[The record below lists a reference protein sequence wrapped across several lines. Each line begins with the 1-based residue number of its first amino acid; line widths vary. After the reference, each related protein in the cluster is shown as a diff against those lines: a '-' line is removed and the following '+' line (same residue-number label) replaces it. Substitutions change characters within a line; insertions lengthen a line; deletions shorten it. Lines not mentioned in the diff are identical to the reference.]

1 MFVRVDLPDHA
12 GVAPAGVH
20 EVPDHPAGLALVDP
34 HGPGA
39 PAGPVSLHPVQD
51 VFPEFLFRSVDF
63 GVRHSVAA
71 APGHYGCHGAPAG
84 AGVRRAL
91 VHNESRGPG
100 VAEALQGDGDFGS
113 HLFGSSPFGFCS
125 PARVSAERCRGIFG
139 GFFGGVFDMAG
150 LPVPVVSGGF
160 GWSLGLFSGPVF
172 RPAGGP
178 GLPRFRGVSDHAAAG
193 PWGPPPGLPESWPGG
208 LLFCPFCP
216 AFSGPEGCAGG
227 PGRGEKLPDREK
239 RTCVKKVRGGI
250 QLRVVGSV
258 RSALCNE
265 RSFRTDV
272 SICTIFSYGSARA
285 GV

>member
-12 GVAPAGVH
+12 WVVPAGVH

-63 GVRHSVAA
+63 GVRNSVAA

-84 AGVRRAL
+84 AGVRRRL
-91 VHNESRGPG
+91 VHNESRGLD

-139 GFFGGVFDMAG
+139 DFFGGVFDMAG
-150 LPVPVVSGGF
+150 LPVPVVSGGL
-160 GWSLGLFSGPVF
+160 GWSLGLFSVPAS

-178 GLPRFRGVSDHAAAG
+178 GLPRFRGVSAHAAAG
-193 PWGPPPGLPESWPGG
+193 PRAAWRAVWKAGLEGGFFALFARRFPVRRGVPEAPGG
-208 LLFCPFCP
+208 AKNCRT
-216 AFSGPEGCAGG
+216 AKNGP
-227 PGRGEKLPDREK
+227 
-239 RTCVKKVRGGI
+239 V
-250 QLRVVGSV
+250 
-258 RSALCNE
+258 
-265 RSFRTDV
+265 
-272 SICTIFSYGSARA
+272 
-285 GV
+285 